1 MHKLLKGFC
10 QTVVFEFNS
19 QMCGEISFD
28 MKQSSTSPTVS
39 YIKLKVDINLFKKV
53 TSQKLWPHKH
63 KFIEIFII

>member
-28 MKQSSTSPTVS
+28 MKQSSISPTVS
-39 YIKLKVDINLFKKV
+39 YIKLKVNIINLFKKV
-53 TSQKLWPHKH
+53 TSQK
-63 KFIEIFII
+63 IMTT